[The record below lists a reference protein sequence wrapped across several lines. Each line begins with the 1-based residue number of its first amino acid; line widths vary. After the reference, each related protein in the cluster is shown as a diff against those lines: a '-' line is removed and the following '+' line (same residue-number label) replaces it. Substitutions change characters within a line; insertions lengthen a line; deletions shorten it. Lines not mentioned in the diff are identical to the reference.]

1 MLIEIRFLYM
11 FLIKLYNTAINQIH
25 FILIYQVKK
34 VHMIVV
40 GIGRGI
46 KDSELK
52 TLAGETG
59 HFLHPVDFAHLP
71 EILGKLKDAACGR
84 VLIFLYIGFCNID
97 QPINT

>member
-1 MLIEIRFLYM
+1 MLTE
-11 FLIKLYNTAINQIH
+11 IH
-25 FILIYQVKK
+25 FILIYQDKK
-34 VHMIVV
+34 VRMIVV

-52 TLAGETG
+52 TLAGKTG

-84 VLIFLYIGFCNID
+84 VLIFLYIGSCNID